1 MTKSSLMYR
10 NDGDGTFTDVS
21 DIADLGHHF
30 VAGATVGDFDND
42 GRLDLYLGRYL
53 DPRHDL
59 PNTLMYTRNSQGN
72 SLLRN
77 LGDFQFEDVTEQ
89 AGVRDG
95 GLTLG
100 IAWADYDMDGH
111 QDLYL
116 ANDFG
121 RNTLFRNRGDGTFA
135 DVSHESG
142 TLDIA
147 YGMSTSF
154 ADIDNDGD
162 LDLYVSN
169 VRSAS
174 RWYGQ
179 AATLLQ
185 YLITSVRQGTIT
197 EDFGLYSE
205 MFAVLGL
212 NWASIGDKVTRGN
225 SLFINDGEGGF
236 TDISQEAGT
245 NPFGWYWAST
255 VFDYDNDGYQDI
267 YAANGWITAKSQD
280 DL

>member
-1 MTKSSLMYR
+1 M
-10 NDGDGTFTDVS
+10 
-21 DIADLGHHF
+21 
-30 VAGATVGDFDND
+30 
-42 GRLDLYLGRYL
+42 
-53 DPRHDL
+53 
-59 PNTLMYTRNSQGN
+59 
-72 SLLRN
+72 
-77 LGDFQFEDVTEQ
+77 
-89 AGVRDG
+89 
-95 GLTLG
+95 
-100 IAWADYDMDGH
+100 
-111 QDLYL
+111 
-116 ANDFG
+116 
-121 RNTLFRNRGDGTFA
+121 
-135 DVSHESG
+135 
-142 TLDIA
+142 
-147 YGMSTSF
+147 
-154 ADIDNDGD
+154 
-162 LDLYVSN
+162 
-169 VRSAS
+169 
-174 RWYGQ
+174 
-179 AATLLQ
+179 LQ